1 MARSARPQA
10 VATNN
15 TAGGSS
21 GAAAGLGDR
30 YKWVVLSNML
40 LAGLIVSI
48 DSTIVLIGMPAIF
61 RGVHVNP
68 LAAGNTK
75 YMLWMIMGF
84 LIVTAVLVVSL
95 GRLGDIYGR
104 VRVYNLGFAVFT
116 VFSILL
122 SVSWLS
128 GTALGIMTIRFV
140 ARSTVGLVLGGVL
153 APISWRLIFLVSVP
167 VGLFGTIW
175 SYMSLRDIGE
185 RRAAHIDWWGN
196 LTFALA

>member
-15 TAGGSS
+15 TVGGSS
-21 GAAAGLGDR
+21 AAAAGVGDR

-48 DSTIVLIGMPAIF
+48 DSTIVLIGLPSIF

-68 LAAGNTK
+68 LAPGNSK

-104 VRVYNLGFAVFT
+104 VRVYNMGFAVFT

-122 SVSWLS
+122 CVSWMHGGAGASWLIVMRI
-128 GTALGIMTIRFV
+128 GQG
-140 ARSTVGLVLGGVL
+140 LGGAML
-153 APISWRLIFLVSVP
+153 L
-167 VGLFGTIW
+167 
-175 SYMSLRDIGE
+175 
-185 RRAAHIDWWGN
+185 GN
-196 LTFALA
+196 SSAIVKD